1 MTHPDAIR
9 IDRIIDTARGVAPAG
24 PGERNNRE
32 VNRIPYARKVALV
45 PINATGR
52 KGIPI
57 VLTAENISSGGLC
70 VISDRELSVGGRGAI
85 LMQKSDGERVLLGGR
100 VVYVNALGE
109 GCFECGLEFEI
120 RPSIASTGDFQNAA
134 GALLANESARA
145 A

>member
-32 VNRIPYARKVALV
+32 ANRIPYAHQVALV

-85 LMQKSDGERVLLGGR
+85 LMRKSDGQGVLLGGR

-109 GCFECGLEFEI
+109 GCYECGLEFEI
-120 RPSIASTGDFQNAA
+120 RPSIASLDDFPATAGDLLSSGPALAA
-134 GALLANESARA
+134 
-145 A
+145 

>member
-1 MTHPDAIR
+1 MTHADAIR

-24 PGERNNRE
+24 PGERYNRE
-32 VNRIPYARKVALV
+32 ANRIPYAHEVALM
-45 PINATGR
+45 PINAAGR
-52 KGIPI
+52 KGAPI
-57 VLTAENISSGGLC
+57 LLTAENISSGGLC

-85 LMQKSDGERVLLGGR
+85 LMQKSDGERVMLGGR

-120 RPSIASTGDFQNAA
+120 RPSIASMDDFPGAVGTLPATGA
-134 GALLANESARA
+134 ARA

>member
-32 VNRIPYARKVALV
+32 ANRIPYARQVALV
-45 PINATGR
+45 PINAAGH

-85 LMQKSDGERVLLGGR
+85 LMQKSDGQRVMLGGR

-120 RPSIASTGDFQNAA
+120 RPSIASMADFDETAGYLPATGRALAA
-134 GALLANESARA
+134 
-145 A
+145 